1 MAGTLVIINPNASKV
16 RTEAARRTLRQR
28 LTAVLER
35 RDGTPPRIV
44 ETALRE
50 DAPPLV
56 QEALADGAAAVVG
69 VGVGG
74 DGTMRDIAGGLS
86 DSGVPLGII
95 PAGTGNQVAA
105 VLGIP
110 SSPDAATET
119 LASEAV
125 RTVDLGQVTVRPVDG
140 PATTSVF
147 IIGCGAGFDA
157 RLMATTPHG
166 LKQKIGKSAYVAQAI
181 KLAMDIDVVPYRL
194 TVDSE
199 TVETEASIA
208 LVGNMGQLIP
218 GMLDLRLPI
227 VPDDGLLDLIVVGA
241 RGPVDGLR
249 GLADQLLRTSLGG
262 EPGGVSL
269 RLRGREIELVAERP
283 EPLEIDGDYVGE
295 GSLTARVQ
303 PAALGVLVPPTS

>member
-1 MAGTLVIINPNASKV
+1 VTASLVIINPNASRV
-16 RTEAARRTLRQR
+16 RTERTRSSLAAQLSDI
-28 LTAVLER
+28 LGR
-35 RDGTPPRIV
+35 RDGTPPRMV
-44 ETALRE
+44 ETTSAAEVQPVVRE
-50 DAPPLV
+50 AIG
-56 QEALADGAAAVVG
+56 EGARTV

-74 DGTMRDIAGGLS
+74 DGTLRDIAAALAGS
-86 DSGVPLGII
+86 HVPLGVI
-95 PAGTGNQVAA
+95 PAGTANQVAA

-110 SSPDAATET
+110 LALEAAAAAIGTAQPRTIDLIEVDVRIEG
-119 LASEAV
+119 EAP
-125 RTVDLGQVTVRPVDG
+125 TS
-140 PATTSVF
+140 ATAV
-147 IIGCGAGFDA
+147 IGCGAGFDA
-157 RLMATTPHG
+157 RLMATTPHD
-166 LKQKIGKSAYVAQAI
+166 LKRRIGRLAYVAQAI
-181 KLAMDIDVVPYRL
+181 KLAIHIDAVPYRF
-194 TVDSE
+194 TIDGE
-199 TVETEASIA
+199 EMATDASVA

-283 EPLEIDGDYVGE
+283 EPLEIDGDYVGD